1 MIEEKE
7 KSRLVEMINKS
18 QAGLDN
24 VMPHF
29 IGLFNAYQALL
40 DEKAIKYLDSKGKS
54 RIPYY
59 LIMTKLQK
67 IHSDFVEAYFTNKS
81 FAKISAKKSLKGSYY
96 DPQLNKFVPFSRGLY
111 DGMTK
116 GAIEALQ
123 NAIDYYTSDDEDGV
137 SCLYT
142 PLVKA
147 FRQLQ
152 IYGTA
157 ILKVYWDSATDGIVV
172 ERVELKDI
180 KFDTEAK
187 FFNDCKYFTHDIYLT
202 KNEILEYRDN
212 GFFLSDAEYEKIN
225 DNGTNTLNENPSEFK
240 RFKIQEVYEEIKN
253 KWYVSSIWKEQVVLR
268 LKVELPDGSPFV
280 VGTIK
285 EQEAKPDGTDNT
297 VQVYGDSICAPLIP
311 LQREMTILR
320 NQQLDIVDR
329 QLNPKYIISDKT
341 INPFDFTNQK
351 ISAIRGDGN
360 QVKELQTPNMRDSN
374 FNVDR
379 LAVEAQEIIGVT
391 DYSATGAKQM
401 NKTATGMSI
410 LTSESSKILQHLL
423 RGANETLIK
432 PLFRKISHLVWTYGS
447 AELFWGID
455 RTQKLD
461 YQIGVD
467 VGLGATNKET
477 ALNGKTMAYSKM
489 IEAAQ
494 LKFSIGQ
501 DATQDIMTAEK
512 FLHQEIFPL
521 LGVEN
526 YEEYSNENSGQFE
539 GNPTNGNMEVSNPMF
554 ANGQAGVNEQGGY
567 EQSQQQSLLNGTNQN
582 Y

>member
-1 MIEEKE
+1 MTNEKD
-7 KSRLVEMINKS
+7 KVRLVEMINKS

-29 IGLFNAYQALL
+29 IGLYNAYQALL

-67 IHSDFVEAYFTNKS
+67 IHADFVEAYFTNKS
-81 FAKISAKKSLKGSYY
+81 FAKISAKKTLKSVYY
-96 DPQLNKFVPFSRGLY
+96 DAQTDSFIPFSRGLY
-111 DGMTK
+111 DGMTAS
-116 GAIEALQ
+116 AISSLQ

-172 ERVELKDI
+172 EKIELKDI

-187 FFNDCKYFTHDIYLT
+187 SFNDCKYMVHDIYMT
-202 KNEILEYRDN
+202 KNEILEHRDN
-212 GFFLSDAEYEKIN
+212 GFFLPDADYEKIN
-225 DNGTNTLNENPSEFK
+225 SNTGTNTFSENPSEFK
-240 RFKIQEVYEEIKN
+240 RFKLQEVYEKSKN
-253 KWYVSSIWKEQVVLR
+253 KWYVSTIWNEQVVLR
-268 LKVELPDGSPFV
+268 LKVELPDGLPFV

-285 EQEAKPDGTDNT
+285 EQEVKPDGTDNT
-297 VQVYGDSICAPLIP
+297 VQVYGDSISAPLIP

-329 QLNPKYIISDKT
+329 QLNPRYIIGDKN

-351 ISAIRGDGN
+351 VSVIRGNGE

-379 LAVEAQEIIGVT
+379 LGVEAQEIIGVT
-391 DYSATGAKQM
+391 DYAATGAKQM

-432 PLFRKISHLVWTYGS
+432 PLFRKISHLVWTYGN

-461 YQIGVD
+461 YQVGVD

-477 ALNGKTMAYSKM
+477 ALNGKTVAYNKM
-489 IEAAQ
+489 IESAQ
-494 LKFSIGQ
+494 LKLQLGQ
-501 DATQDIMTAEK
+501 DATKDLLVAQK
-512 FLHQEIFPL
+512 FLYQEIFPL

-526 YEEYSNENSGQFE
+526 FEEYSNENAGQFE
-539 GNPTNGNMEVSNPMF
+539 NNPTNGNMEVYNPMF
-554 ANGQAGVNEQGGY
+554 ANGQAGINEQGGY
-567 EQSQQQSLLNGTNQN
+567 EQSQQQPFFNGTN
-582 Y
+582 

>member
-1 MIEEKE
+1 MIEEKD
-7 KSRLVEMINKS
+7 KNRLVEMINKS

-29 IGLFNAYQALL
+29 ITLFNAYQALL

-81 FAKISAKKSLKGSYY
+81 FAKIAARKSLKGTYY
-96 DPQLNKFVPFSRGLY
+96 DAQTNSFVPFSRGLY
-111 DGMTK
+111 DGMSK

-157 ILKVYWDSATDGIVV
+157 ILKVYWDSTTDGIIV
-172 ERVELKDI
+172 EKIELKDI

-187 FFNDCKYFTHDIYLT
+187 SFTDCKYLVHDIYLT
-202 KNEILEYRDN
+202 KNEILEHRDN
-212 GFFLSDAEYEKIN
+212 GFFLVDADYEKIN

-240 RFKIQEVYEEIKN
+240 RFKIQEVYEKQKN
-253 KWYVSSIWKEQVVLR
+253 KWYVSTIWKEQVVLR
-268 LKVELPDGSPFV
+268 FKVELPDGLPFV

-285 EQEAKPDGTDNT
+285 EQEVNPDGTDST
-297 VQVYGDSICAPLIP
+297 VQVYGDSISAPLIP

-329 QLNPKYIISDKT
+329 QLNPRYIIGDKN

-351 ISAIRGDGN
+351 VSAITGDGN

-391 DYSATGAKQM
+391 DYAATGAKQM

-461 YQIGVD
+461 YQVGVD

-477 ALNGKTMAYSKM
+477 ALNGKSMAYNKM
-489 IEAAQ
+489 VEAAQ
-494 LKFSIGQ
+494 IKMQIGQ
-501 DATQDIMTAEK
+501 DATQDILTAQK
-512 FLHQEIFPL
+512 FLYQEIFPL

-526 YEEYSNENSGQFE
+526 FEEYTNENARE
-539 GNPTNGNMEVSNPMF
+539 ATNITANGNMETYNPMLT
-554 ANGQAGVNEQGGY
+554 NGQAGTNEQGGY
-567 EQSQQQSLLNGTNQN
+567 EQSQQQPFFNGTNQD

>member
-1 MIEEKE
+1 MIEEKD
-7 KSRLVEMINKS
+7 KNRLVEMITKS

-24 VMPHF
+24 VMPNF
-29 IGLFNAYQALL
+29 IALYNAYQALL
-40 DEKAIKYLDSKGKS
+40 DEKAIKYLDSRGKS

-59 LIMTKLQK
+59 LIMTKLQR
-67 IHSDFVEAYFTNKS
+67 IHADFVEAYFTNKS
-81 FAKISAKKSLKGSYY
+81 FAKISSKPSLKGSYY
-96 DPQLNKFVPFSRGLY
+96 DAQTDSFIPFSRGLY

-123 NAIDYYTSDDEDGV
+123 NAIDYYTSDDEDGI

-157 ILKVYWDSATDGIVV
+157 ILKVYWDSATDGIVL
-172 ERVELKDI
+172 EKIELKDI

-187 FFNDCKYFTHDIYLT
+187 FFNDCKYLVHDIYLT
-202 KNEILEYRDN
+202 KNQILEYRDS
-212 GFFLSDAEYEKIN
+212 GFFLQDADYEKIN

-240 RFKIQEVYEEIKN
+240 RFKIQEVYEKNKN
-253 KWYVSSIWKEQVVLR
+253 KWYVSTIWNEQVVLR
-268 LKVELPDGSPFV
+268 FKVELPDGLPFI

-285 EQEAKPDGTDNT
+285 EQEVNPDGTDNT
-297 VQVYGDSICAPLIP
+297 VQVYGDSISAPLIP

-329 QLNPKYIISDKT
+329 QLNPRYIINDKN

-351 ISAIRGDGN
+351 VNAIRGDGN

-447 AELFWGID
+447 AEFFWGID

-477 ALNGKTMAYSKM
+477 ALNGKTMAYNKM
-489 IEAAQ
+489 VEAANIKAQ
-494 LKFSIGQ
+494 MGLAQ
-501 DATQDIMTAEK
+501 DATQDILTAQK
-512 FLHQEIFPL
+512 FLYQEIFPL

-526 YEEYSNENSGQFE
+526 FEEYSNENAGQFKN
-539 GNPTNGNMEVSNPMF
+539 NPTNGNMEVSNPMF
-554 ANGQAGVNEQGGY
+554 TIGQAGTNGQGGY
-567 EQSQQQSLLNGTNQN
+567 EQSQQQPLFDSAN
-582 Y
+582 

>member
-1 MIEEKE
+1 MTNEKD
-7 KSRLVEMINKS
+7 KARLVEMISKS

-29 IGLFNAYQALL
+29 VNLYKSYQALL
-40 DEKAIKYLDSKGKS
+40 DETAIKYLDSKGKS

-67 IHSDFVEAYFTNKS
+67 IHSDFVEAYFTNKQ
-81 FAKISAKKSLKGSYY
+81 FAKISNKKSLKGVYFNSITG
-96 DPQLNKFVPFSRGLY
+96 QFVPFSRGLF
-111 DGMTK
+111 DGMTM
-116 GAIEALQ
+116 GAINALQ
-123 NAIDYYTSDDEDGV
+123 NAIDYYTTEDDDEI
-137 SCLYT
+137 SCLYS

-157 ILKVYWDSATDGIVV
+157 ILKVYWDSLSDGIIV
-172 ERVELKDI
+172 EKIELKDI
-180 KFDTEAK
+180 KFDTEAID
-187 FFNDCKYFTHDIYLT
+187 FAHCKYLVHDIYLT
-202 KNEILEYRDN
+202 KDEILELRDN
-212 GFFLSDAEYEKIN
+212 GFFLSDAEYERIN
-225 DNGTNTLNENPSEFK
+225 DTNGLNTLNQNPSEFK
-240 RFKIQEVYEEIKN
+240 RYKLQEVYEKQKG
-253 KWYVSSIWKEQVVLR
+253 KWYVSTIWNESVILR
-268 LKVELPDGSPFV
+268 VKVELPDGLPFV

-285 EQEAKPDGTDNT
+285 EQEVNPDGSDNT
-297 VQVYGDSICAPLIP
+297 VRVYGDSISAPLISI
-311 LQREMTILR
+311 QREMTILR

-329 QLNPKYIISDKT
+329 QLNPRYIINDKN
-341 INPFDFTNQK
+341 INPFDFSNQK
-351 ISAIRGDGN
+351 IQAIRGDGN

-432 PLFRKISHLVWTYGS
+432 PLFRKISYLVWTYGS
-447 AELFWGID
+447 AEFFWGID
-455 RTQKLD
+455 RTQKLN
-461 YQIGVD
+461 YQVGVD

-477 ALNGKTMAYSKM
+477 ALNGKSMAYNKM
-489 IEAAQ
+489 MESAKIKLSVGLDVRKDL
-494 LKFSIGQ
+494 LK
-501 DATQDIMTAEK
+501 AEK

-526 YEEYSNENSGQFE
+526 FEEYDNEDAGQIE
-539 GNPTNGNMEVSNPMF
+539 NNPTNGNMGVSNPMF
-554 ANGQAGVNEQGGY
+554 ANGQAGINEQGGY
-567 EQSQQQSLLNGTNQN
+567 GQSQQQPFFNGTN
-582 Y
+582 